1 MDKGWSNPEHVGK
14 LTIHT
19 LDILSRYFNEEDKKG
34 DDKDMKLIIQLSSAM
49 GYQSQIY
56 AGLQKTFDM
65 AKRVEEIE
73 KVLETADPETLAMG
87 MNPVKIAEDDLRT
100 TFALR

>member
-1 MDKGWSNPEHVGK
+1 MDKGWSRPEHVGK
-14 LTIHT
+14 VTIHT
-19 LDILSRYFNEEDKKG
+19 LDVLSRYFNEEDKKG
-34 DDKDMKLIIQLSSAM
+34 EDKDMKLLIQLSQAM

-73 KVLETADPETLAMG
+73 RVLESADPETLAMG
-87 MNPVKIAEDDLRT
+87 LNPVDIAEADERT
-100 TFALR
+100 KLALR

>member
-1 MDKGWSNPEHVGK
+1 MKKGWSRPEHVGK
-14 LTIHT
+14 VTIHT
-19 LDILSRYFNEEDKKG
+19 LDILSGYFNEEHKKG
-34 DDKDMKLIIQLSSAM
+34 DDRDMNLIIKLSQAM

-73 KVLETADPETLAMG
+73 SMLQNADPESLAMG
-87 MNPVKIAEDDLRT
+87 LNPVDIAEADERT
-100 TFALR
+100 KLALR

>member
-1 MDKGWSNPEHVGK
+1 MDKGWSRPEHVGK
-14 LTIHT
+14 VTINT

-34 DDKDMKLIIQLSSAM
+34 EDKDMRLLIQLSQAM

-65 AKRVEEIE
+65 AKRVADIE
-73 KVLETADPETLAMG
+73 KVLESADPESLAMG
-87 MNPVKIAEDDLRT
+87 MNPVVVHSEDERT
-100 TFALR
+100 KFA